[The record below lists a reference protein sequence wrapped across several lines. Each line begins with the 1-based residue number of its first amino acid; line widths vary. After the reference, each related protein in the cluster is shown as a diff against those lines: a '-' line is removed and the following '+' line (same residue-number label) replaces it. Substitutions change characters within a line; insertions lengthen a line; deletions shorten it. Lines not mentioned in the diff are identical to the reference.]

1 MFIRGSIL
9 QPLHLT
15 ENVGGSSHAASERL
29 LSNHISQYQVN
40 SLNPFLKNIMN
51 HSEEMLN
58 HKYI

>member
-1 MFIRGSIL
+1 M

-15 ENVGGSSHAASERL
+15 ENKNVGGSYHTVSDRL

-58 HKYI
+58 HQYIKRH